1 MKDRYFH
8 GHIDRYR
15 ASHGYWKVIKREHEY
30 LHTVHHSRRVL
41 YRFTTHTHPYAQKLV
56 TELILKDIAGLEKLD
71 TDVDLR
77 RTFFSKDYAPGKI
90 VEEVDASQLE
100 DSPVGI
106 LATTKL
112 GSNLEDDGLPVNDLD
127 FEYQSGAYAVY
138 NWEIFYHVPFTI
150 ALNLSKNGRYAE
162 AQRWFHHIFDPTDN
176 SDPKLG
182 PKRFWKFKPFRIDEV
197 EHIEEV
203 LFNLATGDNSVA
215 RDATVRAIGAWRDKP
230 FRPHLVARTRPT
242 AYMYA
247 TVMAYLD
254 NLITW
259 GDSLFRQ
266 DTRESINEAM
276 QIYVLAANIL
286 GPRPQVVPRRGSA
299 AKQTYASLK
308 NKLDEFGNAAVAL
321 EAEIAFD
328 LFPPAEVTDT
338 KPEHVVLESIGRSL
352 YFCVPRNEKFIGY
365 WDTVGDRLF
374 KIRNSL
380 NLQGAFRQLPLFAPP
395 IDPAMLA
402 RAIAAGVDIGAII
415 DGTAAALSPVRFQ
428 FLLQKALEI
437 AQEVKSLGAQ
447 ILSALEKKDG
457 ETLGVL
463 RARHEVCMLGL
474 VETVKYAQWQEAIKN
489 REGIEANLQTAFQSF
504 RHYDRLLGT
513 SENLIKLPGYASFD
527 RNLFEQ
533 RTTALLEPEVIAAD
547 PEVRIGSSYVDGGH
561 KVSNEEAHELDMLEA
576 SQIAREV
583 SKVLGQTGSLMNQI
597 PDFEASGKPFGIGG
611 GVTFG
616 GSFWGNIFSALSL
629 YAEHVADGFSHE
641 ASMAGRMAS
650 FARREQDWAFQRKR
664 AAGELTQLY
673 KQYRSAELREYIAK
687 REHEHHLTQIQQSKE
702 VLEFL
707 TNEENL
713 RMGDRRKT
721 TTEDFYLWMKRESQS
736 LHAKCFQFAFDVAK
750 MTEQAAQHELGDSD
764 LRVIQGGYLAGK
776 EGLFAGEK
784 LYFDLK
790 RLEMAYAEANTRE
803 YEITKHVSL
812 RDWFPVKLIE
822 LRQSGHC
829 EFDLPEALFDLDCPG
844 HSFRRIKS
852 VAVSIPCVIGPYAS
866 INCALTLTQSYVRQG
881 TGGYGNNPQEDT
893 PANFIP
899 YQAAVKTIVT
909 SGAQNDSGLF
919 ETNLRDERYL
929 PFENAGAISSWSLE
943 LLGKPRPFD
952 YDTIADVI
960 ITIRYTARPEGSR
973 ASAEQA
979 AEDWLKKNSARVF
992 SMRHEFG
999 SEWAKFKRPIASDDG
1014 KASLKF
1020 VLGKEHFPYRL
1031 EKITQ
1036 PAKRLHLFFT
1046 GDASGDIELLRD
1058 NKSIGT
1064 SQLVNGVAFD
1074 QSSFQP
1080 IGEFEIHLDSNALDD
1095 LWLVVDWSEE
1105 AQ

>member
-8 GHIDRYR
+8 GHIDKYR
-15 ASHGYWKVIKREHEY
+15 ASLGYWKVIKREHEY

-41 YRFTTHTHPYAQKLV
+41 YRFTSHTHPYAQKLV
-56 TELILKDIAGLEKLD
+56 TELILKDIAGLEMLD

-90 VEEVDASQLE
+90 VEEVDASQLV

-112 GSNLEDDGLPVNDLD
+112 DSDLEDDGLPVNDLD

-138 NWEIFYHVPFTI
+138 NWEIFCHVPYTI
-150 ALNLSKNGRYAE
+150 ALNLSKNGRFAE

-176 SDPKLG
+176 SDVKLG

-215 RDATVRAIGAWRDKP
+215 RDATVRALGAWRDKP

-254 NLITW
+254 NLIAW
-259 GDSLFRQ
+259 GDALFRQ

-286 GPRPQVVPRRGSA
+286 GPRPQVIPRRGSA

-328 LFPPAEVTDT
+328 LFPPSEVADT

-365 WDTVGDRLF
+365 WDTVSDRLF

-380 NLQGAFRQLPLFAPP
+380 NLQGVFRQLPLFAPP

-415 DGTAAALSPVRFQ
+415 DGTAAALLPVRFQ
-428 FLLQKALEI
+428 FLLQKALEM

-463 RARHEVCMLGL
+463 RARHEVGMLGL

-489 REGIEANLQTAFQSF
+489 REGIEVNLQTVFQRF
-504 RHYDRLLGT
+504 RHYHRLLGT
-513 SENLIKLPGYASFD
+513 DDRQIKLPGYASLD
-527 RNLFEQ
+527 RKLFEQ
-533 RTTALLEPEVIAAD
+533 RTTPLLEPEVTADD
-547 PEVRIGSSYVDGGH
+547 PEVQIGSSFRDGGH
-561 KVSNEEAHELDMLEA
+561 KVSDEEAHEIDLLEA
-576 SQIAREV
+576 GEIAKEV
-583 SKVLGQTGSLMNQI
+583 AMVIQATGAFLCI
-597 PDFEASGKPFGIGG
+597 YPDAEASAKPLGLGVGIN
-611 GVTFG
+611 FG
-616 GSFWGNIFSALSL
+616 GTNLGAFMRGLGD
-629 YAEHVADGFSHE
+629 VANGVAGRLIHE
-641 ASMAGRMAS
+641 ANLAGKMGNY
-650 FARREQDWAFQRKR
+650 ARREQDWAFQRKL

-687 REHEHHLTQIQQSKE
+687 REYEHHLTQIQQSKDI
-702 VLEFL
+702 LEFL

-713 RMGDRRKT
+713 RTGDRRKT
-721 TTEDFYLWMKRESQS
+721 TTEDFYLWMKREAQS

-750 MTEQAAQHELGDSD
+750 KAEKAVQHELGKPD
-764 LRVIQGGYLAGK
+764 LRFIQNSYLAGK

-790 RLEMAYAEANTRE
+790 RLEMAYVEANTRE
-803 YEITKHVSL
+803 FEITKHVSL
-812 RDWFPVKLIE
+812 REWLPVKLIE

-829 EFDLPEALFDLDCPG
+829 DFDLPEALFDLDCPG
-844 HSFRRIKS
+844 HSFRRIKA
-852 VAVSIPCVIGPYAS
+852 VAVSVPCVVGPYAS
-866 INCALTLTQSYVRQG
+866 INCAVTLTQSYVRQG
-881 TGGYGNNPQEDT
+881 PGGYGNNPQEDT
-893 PANFIP
+893 TNFIP
-899 YQAAVKTIVT
+899 YPAAVKTIVT

-952 YDTIADVI
+952 YDTISDVI
-960 ITIRYTARPEGSR
+960 ITIRYTARSDGSR

-1020 VLGKEHFPYRL
+1020 VVGKEHFPYRL
-1031 EKITQ
+1031 EKMTQ